1 MVGRAGNDRFH
12 GIDRLVCLE
21 FEPDLRPV
29 GKILDLSGN
38 TRAELHRGHRVEQVK
53 ISDHRIGFPKI
64 GAGLAKGDWK
74 LIAQIID
81 AELAEEDHTLV
92 EYLS

>member
-1 MVGRAGNDRFH
+1 MSAVAPQSAAFTRR
-12 GIDRLVCLE
+12 IRRLV
-21 FEPDLRPV
+21 
-29 GKILDLSGN
+29 
-38 TRAELHRGHRVEQVK
+38 TVEAARSLQ
-53 ISDHRIGFPKI
+53 P
-64 GAGLAKGDWK
+64 AGLAKGDWK

>member
-1 MVGRAGNDRFH
+1 MKEGKVRFPE
-12 GIDRLVCLE
+12 R
-21 FEPDLRPV
+21 
-29 GKILDLSGN
+29 
-38 TRAELHRGHRVEQVK
+38 
-53 ISDHRIGFPKI
+53 RIGYPRI

-92 EYLS
+92 EYLP